1 MGCLFKT
8 HQSEQQVIAGNLPS
22 LLWRAGIS
30 ATGLSGGGFL
40 NVNSLFCQTSTRKRV
55 LRGPQNPPCR
65 APHRLTNP
73 KRYFLYHTS
82 TIFSEQPGQTYFQAE
97 TGLFLGHPHPVAL
110 HSYQGCPKGL
120 FLHRLAWLAALLQ
133 NVMDTGGCEALALPA
148 ALLSRSGGGLFLPG
162 SFLSPFPASN
172 IHALFHK
179 TLPWQSAKRNKSDTE
194 PNPEQ
199 SAAWPCRAYP
209 STPPEGK
216 HRCSSP
222 GGPRARGRRERKH

>member
-1 MGCLFKT
+1 MS
-8 HQSEQQVIAGNLPS
+8 Q
-22 LLWRAGIS
+22 R
-30 ATGLSGGGFL
+30 
-40 NVNSLFCQTSTRKRV
+40 
-55 LRGPQNPPCR
+55 
-65 APHRLTNP
+65 
-73 KRYFLYHTS
+73 
-82 TIFSEQPGQTYFQAE
+82 
-97 TGLFLGHPHPVAL
+97 PV
-110 HSYQGCPKGL
+110 
-120 FLHRLAWLAALLQ
+120 LHRLAWLAALLQ

-148 ALLSRSGGGLFLPG
+148 ALLSRSGGGLFLPA

-222 GGPRARGRRERKH
+222 GGPRARGRRERKHGESQKRCEAAGPSRALPPRDRRRARGSVQKAHGWGQV